1 MKIQN
6 FLCQLREMNL
16 SNALF
21 CSHTNSYFTHYQVP
35 RKQTQIDFMKEKV
48 KAEQAITVKLQQMET
63 SAEPFKNLNAKST
76 PLQQFFMLY
85 LNRTKEEIRQRKM
98 LNQLTNTKSIRKE
111 QLDLNKLDHVL
122 MGKMKA

>member
-1 MKIQN
+1 
-6 FLCQLREMNL
+6 
-16 SNALF
+16 
-21 CSHTNSYFTHYQVP
+21 
-35 RKQTQIDFMKEKV
+35 
-48 KAEQAITVKLQQMET
+48 MET
-63 SAEPFKNLNAKST
+63 AAEPFKNLNAKST